1 MNVLATSR
9 SQPPT
14 PELRTSTV
22 PGSSR
27 RKEALTLFSR
37 VHIPQ
42 PQRNSMSPFF
52 VLGQFLGFCDLLPA
66 NFPSE
71 LLPKNLK
78 HFSSNLKCLALY
90 QVLTKNFTQKAEMP
104 EMLKWHFGRR
114 LLSYSFVSC
123 FEKTWVA
130 VWNLVLASLR
140 LETLP
145 ETFQTVSRNAETLAL
160 QLNHL
165 REIFLETI
173 KKFSLKRFAAP
184 SPAEHRVFFQ
194 SNVKHSP
201 TRPAFPFFRVAPVL
215 FPFVTQSIF

>member
-90 QVLTKNFTQKAEMP
+90 QVLTKNFTKKIEMV
-104 EMLKWHFGRR
+104 EMLECHFGLCPLRNDCRPGPLTGRR
-114 LLSYSFVSC
+114 SETLRNPSVSC
-123 FEKTWVA
+123 FEKIQ
-130 VWNLVLASLR
+130 
-140 LETLP
+140 LP
-145 ETFQTVSRNAETLAL
+145 FGSWLL
-160 QLNHL
+160 LDL
-165 REIFLETI
+165 
-173 KKFSLKRFAAP
+173 SLKR
-184 SPAEHRVFFQ
+184 SL
-194 SNVKHSP
+194 K
-201 TRPAFPFFRVAPVL
+201 RP
-215 FPFVTQSIF
+215 